1 VPAFVDH
8 FGVRGAAVV
17 VSLLP
22 RGVARLC
29 GLEVEPA
36 LAAGPLASL
45 GARVERALALAAACE
60 FVLLHVET
68 VDQTGPRGNAAAK
81 AEAITRLDADVLA
94 PLVTGLRAAGGDWR
108 LAVLA
113 DLTSSSAAR
122 RYTAD
127 PVPFVVASPRDA
139 GRASAPRRRFTE
151 RDAREEGI
159 FLGEAHTLLERLLR
173 R

>member
-1 VPAFVDH
+1 
-8 FGVRGAAVV
+8 
-17 VSLLP
+17 
-22 RGVARLC
+22 VARLY
-29 GLEVEPA
+29 GLEVEPP
-36 LAAGPLASL
+36 LGIGPIASL
-45 GARVERALALAAACE
+45 GARVARALALTAACE

-81 AEAITRLDADVLA
+81 VEAITRLDADVVA
-94 PLVTGLRAAGGDWR
+94 PIVAGLQAAGGDWR

-113 DLTSSSAAR
+113 DVASSSAAR
-122 RYTAD
+122 RYMTD
-127 PVPFVVASPRDA
+127 PVPFVVATPRDA